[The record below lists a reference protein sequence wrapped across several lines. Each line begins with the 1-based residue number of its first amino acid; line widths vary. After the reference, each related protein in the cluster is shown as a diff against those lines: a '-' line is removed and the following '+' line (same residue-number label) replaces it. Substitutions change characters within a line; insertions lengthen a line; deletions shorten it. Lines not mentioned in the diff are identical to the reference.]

1 MAKITTMT
9 YLPILL
15 AVLITIVVSSL
26 IFFVISRANA
36 RAAQA
41 KIEAL
46 RSSLTSLNS
55 TLELYKNVNSD
66 LEVRLKTQS
75 DQFAENQQNARNEF
89 EKIASEILDAKTR
102 KFDEESETKLKNLLT
117 PLGISIADFKTKV
130 EQSLIEQTKQRSSL
144 EAQVKQ
150 LFETTQKVG
159 AEANNLASALKGDVK
174 KMGNWGEMILESIL
188 ENSGL
193 ERGVHFL
200 VQSTIEDEE
209 SGAKLRPDIIVNL
222 PEGRSVIIDSKVS
235 LRAYDRYCSA
245 DNETLQT
252 LALKE
257 HHDALVNHI
266 DSLAAKNY
274 DNLPSSLDFT
284 MMFIPIEPAYLLA
297 IRNDSELWAYAYSKR
312 ILLISPTNLIACLKL
327 ISDLWKREMQSKNAQ
342 EIVKRAEL
350 MYEKFCAFSSTME
363 KLGDSISKTQT
374 AYSTALSQLKDGR
387 GNLYSQAETMRSLG
401 LKSSKRLKSDD

>member
-1 MAKITTMT
+1 MT

-15 AVLITIVVSSL
+15 AVLITVVISSL
-26 IFFVISRANA
+26 IFFVISRANN

-41 KIEAL
+41 KVLAL
-46 RSSLTSLNS
+46 SNSLLSANQ
-55 TLELYKNVNSD
+55 TLALYKNVNAD
-66 LEVRLKTQS
+66 LEARLKTQS
-75 DQFAENQQNARNEF
+75 EQFAENQKYAKNEF

-102 KFDEESETKLKNLLT
+102 KFDEVSEAKIKNLLT
-117 PLGISIADFKTKV
+117 PLGLSITDFKAKV
-130 EQSLIEQTKQRSSL
+130 EQSLLEQTKQRSSL

-159 AEANNLASALKGDVK
+159 QEANNLAAALKGDVK

-193 ERGVHFL
+193 ERGVQFL

-209 SGAKLRPDIIVNL
+209 SGAKLRPDIIVKL

-245 DNETLQT
+245 ENETSQA

-257 HHDALVNHI
+257 HRDALIAHI
-266 DSLAAKNY
+266 DSLASKNY
-274 DNLPSSLDFT
+274 DNLASSLDFT

-297 IRNDSELWAYAYSKR
+297 IRSDSELWAYAYSKR

-350 MYEKFCAFSSTME
+350 MYEKFCLFSSTME
-363 KLGDSISKTQT
+363 KLGDSISKTQN
-374 AYSTALSQLKDGR
+374 AYSTAISQLRDGR

-401 LKSSKRLKSDD
+401 LKSTKRIKGDD